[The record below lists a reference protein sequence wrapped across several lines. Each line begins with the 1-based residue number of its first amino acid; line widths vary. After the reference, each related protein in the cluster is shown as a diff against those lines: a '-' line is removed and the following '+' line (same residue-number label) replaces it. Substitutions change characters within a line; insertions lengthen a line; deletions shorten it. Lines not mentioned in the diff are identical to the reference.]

1 MALDEATAA
10 FMNQL
15 AASGAKPLHEMSP
28 EEARGLGAI
37 LKEMYGPGPAVAQV
51 HEERIPVGG
60 GATIPARVLIPTGTP
75 RAVIV
80 YLHGGGW
87 VIGAMD
93 EFDALGRRMA
103 QRTGAVVVLI
113 DYRLAP
119 EHRFPTAVEDSCSAV
134 RWVDEHMERIAG
146 RRVPLVVAGDSAG
159 GNLSAV
165 VSLRARAAGGPRIA
179 AQVLVY
185 PVTDADF
192 ENETYVDPANQLL
205 LSREGMIWFWNHY
218 VPDLAGRA
226 HPDASPLRAEDL
238 TGLPPAIVVL
248 AEHDVLRTEGEAYAD
263 RLRAAGV
270 PVSQRCFAGQMHAFF
285 TVLNLPAS
293 GDALEYVAQELEPHL
308 APAPAQS

>member
-10 FMNQL
+10 FMTQL
-15 AASGAKPLHEMSP
+15 AASGARPLHEMSP
-28 EEARGLGAI
+28 EEARRLGAV
-37 LKEMYGPGPAVAQV
+37 LREMYGPGPEVAQV
-51 HEERIPVGG
+51 REERIPVGG
-60 GATIPARVLIPTGTP
+60 GATVPARVLVPTGAP
-75 RAVIV
+75 RGIIV

-87 VIGAMD
+87 VIGAID

-103 QRTGAVVVLI
+103 QRTGAAVVLI

-119 EHRFPTAVEDSCSAV
+119 EHGFPTAVEDSFAAI
-134 RWVDEHMERIAG
+134 RWVDEHMEQIAG

-165 VSLRARAAGGPRIA
+165 VSLRARAAGGPRLA

-192 ENETYVDPANQLL
+192 ENETYLDPANQLL
-205 LSREGMIWFWNHY
+205 LSRDTMIWFWNHY
-218 VPDLAGRA
+218 VPDPAVRA

-238 TGLPPAIVVL
+238 KGLPPAIVLL
-248 AEHDVLRTEGEAYAD
+248 AEHDVLRTEGEAYAAG
-263 RLRAAGV
+263 LRAAGV

-285 TVLNLPAS
+285 TLLNLPAS

-308 APAPAQS
+308 PPAPARS

>member
-28 EEARGLGAI
+28 EEARGLGAM
-37 LKEMYGPGPAVAQV
+37 LKEMYGPGPKVAQV

-60 GATIPARVLIPTGTP
+60 GATIPARVLIPMGAP
-75 RAVIV
+75 RGVIV

-134 RWVDEHMERIAG
+134 RWVDEHMEQIAG

-192 ENETYVDPANQLL
+192 ENETYVDPANQLM

-293 GDALEYVAQELEPHL
+293 GDALEYVAQELERHL

>member
-1 MALDEATAA
+1 
-10 FMNQL
+10 MNQL
-15 AASGAKPLHEMSP
+15 AASGARPLHEMSP
-28 EEARGLGAI
+28 AEARGLGAM
-37 LKEMYGPGPAVAQV
+37 LKEMYGPGPEIAQV
-51 HEERIPVGG
+51 RDERIPVGG
-60 GATIPARVLIPTGTP
+60 GVTVPARVLIPTAAP
-75 RAVIV
+75 RGVIV
-80 YLHGGGW
+80 FLHGGGW

-103 QRTGAVVVLI
+103 QRTGAAVVLV

-119 EHRFPTAVEDSCSAV
+119 EHRFPAAVEDSFAAV
-134 RWVDEHMERIAG
+134 QWVDEHLEQIAG

-165 VSLRARAAGGPRIA
+165 VALRARAAGGPHIA

-192 ENETYVDPANQLL
+192 ETATYLDPANQLL
-205 LSREGMIWFWNHY
+205 LSRDGMIWFWNHY
-218 VPDLAGRA
+218 VPDPAVRA

-238 TGLPPAIVVL
+238 AGLPPAIVVL
-248 AEHDVLRTEGEAYAD
+248 AEHDVLRAEGEAYAD

-293 GDALEYVAQELEPHL
+293 GDALEYVARELEPHL
-308 APAPAQS
+308 APAHS